1 MNRFLLRS
9 SPVWLF
15 LILMLRQ
22 SVAAEPS
29 LHEQI
34 DALIDAKITG
44 KVVSKQAHLLG
55 RLSVLGF
62 DSKEK
67 TALETG
73 VLDVLKNSEIE
84 GEKLVES
91 QVRSSI
97 AKNLGLNYDED
108 ELLTHDFLSRC

>member
-1 MNRFLLRS
+1 MYIYQKKDWPKWKWDESVVNAQLL
-9 SPVWLF
+9 
-15 LILMLRQ
+15 
-22 SVAAEPS
+22 
-29 LHEQI
+29 
-34 DALIDAKITG
+34 
-44 KVVSKQAHLLG
+44 KVVSMQAHLLG
-55 RLSVLGF
+55 RLSALGF

-108 ELLTHDFLSRC
+108 ECLK